1 MMSISSQKG
10 IYLIPVEISVAL
22 FLSAKLGLPAIVYL
36 IAVIPAALIFF
47 PLGLASGLKNAG
59 NTSQTDKLL
68 AILSG
73 ILFASVIC
81 LSAVYLFRDGSR
93 TLKTVI
99 ELFGLGILG
108 LGIYFHAVR
117 KDTDEFV
124 LHYCFLCIISVVIV
138 V

>member
-22 FLSAKLGLPAIVYL
+22 FLSAKLGLPAIIYL
-36 IAVIPAALIFF
+36 IAVVPAALIFF
-47 PLGLASGLKNAG
+47 PLGLASGLKNSG
-59 NTSQTDKLL
+59 NASQTDKLL
-68 AILSG
+68 AVLSG

-81 LSAVYLFRDGSR
+81 LSAVYLFSDGNR
-93 TLKTVI
+93 NLKTVL

-117 KDTDEFV
+117 KDTYKFV
-124 LHYCFLCIISVVIV
+124 LHYCFLCIISVIMAV
-138 V
+138 